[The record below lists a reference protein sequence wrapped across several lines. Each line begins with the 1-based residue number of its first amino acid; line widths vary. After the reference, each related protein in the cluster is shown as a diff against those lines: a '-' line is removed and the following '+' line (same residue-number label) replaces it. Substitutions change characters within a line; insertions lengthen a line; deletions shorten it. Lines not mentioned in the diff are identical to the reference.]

1 MCNMERIARGVACAI
16 LVVLSL
22 VFVAPLRAQAQ
33 DSAFAA
39 GSPPPPRNVIAVP
52 LTGEIELDGRLDE
65 PAWSTARPATDLY
78 QWEPREGELATQRT
92 EVRFLFDAD
101 AIYVGA
107 RMDDELGAAGVQSR
121 LVRRDQSQDSD
132 ELTIIF
138 DTFHDHVG
146 RTVFGINP
154 SGVKADA
161 YGPSGHADE
170 SWDPVW
176 DVGTQVDSLG
186 WAAEMRIPL
195 SQLRFPRDSVQ
206 TWGLQIIRVVNR
218 LNEQSCWAFWRL
230 NESGGPTRFGH
241 LDSLR
246 ISRSPAR
253 AEFLPYAVGRSIN
266 SSAPPS
272 DDPFYDP
279 HELDYRMGLDLK
291 YLLTSNLTLSATVNP
306 DFGQVE
312 VDPAVVNLTAFETFF
327 PERRPFFVEGQGFLR
342 YGSLWCFFCS
352 NTSSI
357 GVYYSRRV
365 GRAPQGAGNAD
376 DSGEFARIPENTTIL
391 GAAKVTGRTGSGW
404 SIGLLDAVTARE
416 HAAVMSPE
424 GEEIGVEVEPLT
436 NYFVGRVRRDLK
448 GGNLVLG
455 GVLTSV
461 VRDLRDPALAEQLNR
476 HAESAGL
483 DLEYWWKSRTYR
495 LAAEFAVSQVSGTS
509 DALLLAQRS
518 SARYFQR
525 PDRQHG
531 GNGLFTDAYDSTL
544 TSMRGFA
551 GYTRL
556 SKESGDWLWEAQL
569 NLRSPG
575 FETNDL
581 AFLRSADWIWM
592 AANLLRQFTTP
603 TSVYRRMV
611 FILGGQQQYNF
622 DGDLTDRQVQAY
634 FSIQPLNYW
643 NIETFYIHR
652 PDLFDDRLTRGG
664 PVVMRPAIHFWN
676 LGITTD
682 TRKKLALGTYPEIG
696 CNTEGACDY
705 AFNLDI
711 TWRPASNISLSV
723 GPAFSHAEQTA
734 QYVTA
739 VDDPTATAFYGTRYV
754 FSDLEQNSLS
764 MNTRL
769 NVTFTPNL
777 TLEVFLQPLISSNQF
792 TNFKEYDRPRE
803 LAKSVY
809 GRDVGTIATDGAT
822 YTVDPDGPAGPA
834 EPFTFDNPD
843 FNFRSL
849 RGNAVLRWEF
859 RPGSTLY
866 LVWTQSRA
874 DDAPVGDLDFGRDVR
889 ALFDAP
895 AENIFLLKIN
905 YWIGL

>member
-1 MCNMERIARGVACAI
+1 
-16 LVVLSL
+16 
-22 VFVAPLRAQAQ
+22 
-33 DSAFAA
+33 
-39 GSPPPPRNVIAVP
+39 
-52 LTGEIELDGRLDE
+52 
-65 PAWSTARPATDLY
+65 
-78 QWEPREGELATQRT
+78 
-92 EVRFLFDAD
+92 
-101 AIYVGA
+101 
-107 RMDDELGAAGVQSR
+107 
-121 LVRRDQSQDSD
+121 VRRDQIEDSD
-132 ELTIIF
+132 ELQIVF

-146 RTVFGINP
+146 RTIFRVNP
-154 SGVKADA
+154 SSVRGDA

-176 DVGTQVDSLG
+176 DVATQVDSLG
-186 WAAEMRIPL
+186 WTAEMRIPL

-218 LNEQSCWAFWRL
+218 LNEASAWSWWPL
-230 NESGGPTRFGH
+230 NESGGPTKFGH

-253 AEFLPYAVGRSIN
+253 AEFLPYAVGRSYN
-266 SSAPPS
+266 ASEPTSEN
-272 DDPFYDP
+272 PFYDP
-279 HELDYRMGLDLK
+279 HELDYRMGLDLT
-291 YLLTSNLTLSATVNP
+291 YLLTSNLTLSATINP

-312 VDPAVVNLTAFETFF
+312 VDPAVVNLTAFETFY
-327 PERRPFFVEGQGFLR
+327 PERRPFFVEGAGFLS

-357 GVYYSRRV
+357 DVYYSRRI
-365 GRAPQGAGNAD
+365 GRNPQGADIAD
-376 DSGEFARIPENTTIL
+376 DAGEYNRVPENTTIL

-404 SIGLLDAVTARE
+404 SIGLEDAVTARE
-416 HAAVMSPE
+416 HAAVMDTAGQE
-424 GEEIGVEVEPLT
+424 FGVEVEPLT

-461 VRDLRDPALAEQLNR
+461 VRDLRNAELAQRLTR
-476 HAESAGL
+476 HSESAGL
-483 DLEYWWKSRTYR
+483 DLEYWWNNRTYR
-495 LAAEFAVSQVSGTS
+495 LASEFAVSQISGS
-509 DALLLAQRS
+509 PDAMLRAQRS

-556 SKESGDWLWEAQL
+556 SKESGNWLWEAQL
-569 NLRSPG
+569 SVRHPG

-581 AFLRSADWIWM
+581 AFLTRVDWIWM
-592 AANLLRQFTTP
+592 SANLLRQYTRP
-603 TSVYRRMV
+603 TSWYRRLV
-611 FILGGQQQYNF
+611 FMGGGQQQYNF
-622 DGDLTDRQVQAY
+622 DGDLTDRQVQGY
-634 FSIQPLNYW
+634 FSMQLLNYW
-643 NIETFYIHR
+643 YVTTFYIHR
-652 PDLFDDRLTRGG
+652 PNLFADRLTRGG
-664 PVVMRPAIHFWN
+664 PVVKRPAIHFWH
-676 LGITTD
+676 LGISTD
-682 TRKKLALGTYPEIG
+682 SRKQLALETYPEIG
-696 CNTEGACDY
+696 CNSEGACDY
-705 AFNLDI
+705 SLNLFA
-711 TWRPASNISLSV
+711 TWRPASNVSLSI
-723 GPAFSHAEQTA
+723 GPSWYHSESTT

-739 VDDPTATAFYGTRYV
+739 MDDSTATAFYGTRYV
-754 FSDLEQNSLS
+754 FSDLEQNTLS

-777 TLEVFLQPLISSNQF
+777 TLEVFLQPLISSNAF
-792 TNFKEYDRPRE
+792 TNFKEYDQPRE
-803 LAKSVY
+803 LARSVY
-809 GRDVGTIATDGAT
+809 GQDVGTITKDNGT

-834 EPFTFDNPD
+834 EPFTFDDPD

-849 RGNAVLRWEF
+849 RGNAILRWEF

-874 DDAPVGDLDFGRDVR
+874 DEAVVGNLDFGRDVR

-895 AENIFLLKIN
+895 TENIFLLKIN

>member
-1 MCNMERIARGVACAI
+1 MKRTARGVVYAI
-16 LVVLSL
+16 LVVHSL
-22 VFVAPLRAQAQ
+22 VFVTSLRGQAQ
-33 DSAFAA
+33 DSASA
-39 GSPPPPRNVIAVP
+39 PPPRSVIAVP
-52 LTGEIELDGRLDE
+52 LTGEIRLDGRLDE
-65 PAWSTARPATDLY
+65 PAWRTAQAATDLY
-78 QWEPREGELATQRT
+78 QWEPHEGQLATQST

-101 AIYVGA
+101 AIYIGA
-107 RMDDELGAAGVQSR
+107 RMYDELGAAGIQSR
-121 LVRRDQSQDSD
+121 LVRRDQSEDSD
-132 ELTIIF
+132 ELQIVF
-138 DTFHDHVG
+138 DAFHDHLG
-146 RTVFGINP
+146 RTMFSINP
-154 SGVKADA
+154 SGVKGDA
-161 YGPSGHADE
+161 YGPGGHPDD

-176 DVGTQVDSLG
+176 DVETRIDSLG
-186 WAAEMRIPL
+186 WTAEMRIPL
-195 SQLRFPRDSVQ
+195 SQLRFSRDSVQ
-206 TWGLQIIRVVNR
+206 TWGLQIIRNVNR
-218 LNEQSCWAFWRL
+218 LNEVSCWSFWRL

-246 ISRSPAR
+246 ISRSPSR
-253 AEFLPYAVGRSIN
+253 AEFLPYVVGRSVN

-272 DDPFYDP
+272 DDPFHDA

-327 PERRPFFVEGQGFLR
+327 PERRPFFVEGQGFLS

-365 GRAPQGAGNAD
+365 GRAPQGAGNAYAAGPY
-376 DSGEFARIPENTTIL
+376 SSIPENTTIL
-391 GAAKVTGRTGSGW
+391 GAAKITGRTASGW

-424 GEEIGVEVEPLT
+424 DEQIGVEVEPLT

-448 GGNLVLG
+448 AGNLVIG
-455 GVLTSV
+455 GALTSV
-461 VRDLRDPALAEQLNR
+461 ARDLRDPALAQQLNR
-476 HAESAGL
+476 HAEGAGL
-483 DLEYWWKSRTYR
+483 DLEYWWKDRTYR
-495 LAAEFAVSQVSGTS
+495 LASEFAVSQISGTA
-509 DALLLAQRS
+509 DALLRAQRS

-531 GNGLFTDAYDSTL
+531 SNGLFTDAYDSTL

-556 SKESGDWLWEAQL
+556 SKESGNWLWEAQL

-581 AFLRSADWIWM
+581 AFLRLADWIWM
-592 AANLLRQFTTP
+592 SANLLRHFTTP
-603 TSVYRRMV
+603 TSWYRRMV
-611 FILGGQQQYNF
+611 VIVGGQQQYNF
-622 DGDLTDRQVQAY
+622 DGDLTDRQVQAF

-643 NIETFYIHR
+643 NIQTFYIHR
-652 PDLFDDRLTRGG
+652 PDLFDDRRTRGG
-664 PVVMRPAIHFWN
+664 PVVKRPAIHFWH
-676 LGITTD
+676 LGISTD
-682 TRKKLALGTYPEIG
+682 TRKKLALATYPEIG

-705 AFNLDI
+705 GFNLDV

-723 GPAFSHAEQTA
+723 GPAFNHGGHTA

-739 VDDPTATAFYGTRYV
+739 VDDSIATAFHGRRYV
-754 FSDLEQNSLS
+754 FSDLDQNSIS

-777 TLEVFLQPLISSNQF
+777 TLEVFLQPLISSNRF
-792 TNFKEYDRPRE
+792 TNFKEYDQPRE

-834 EPFTFDNPD
+834 ESFTFDDPD

-874 DDAPVGDLDFGRDVR
+874 DAATVGDFDFGRDVR

-905 YWIGL
+905 YWLGL